1 MSVGSPSAAGLSGP
15 PPAVVAWSDAAVW
28 DDYVRRHPDAC
39 GYHLWAWRRLFEDV
53 FGHRTVYLLAERA
66 GRPVGVLP
74 LVEFQSTL
82 FGRFLVSLPF
92 LNYGGLV
99 ADDPPAADSL
109 VAAAGRLARE
119 RRCSHVELRHAERRC
134 HTLVPRQHKVAM
146 TLPLPASTDALWN
159 DLDRKVRNQVR
170 KAEKSGLT
178 VVTGGREL
186 VGEFYQVFAR
196 NMRDLG
202 TPVYPVALFEFVLDT
217 FPDAASVVVV
227 RQGASAVAA
236 GITCRWRDRV
246 EVPWASSLREFNSL
260 APNNLLYWTILQ
272 NAIGAGA
279 SLLDFGR
286 STPNAGTFHFKKQWG
301 AQPAPLYWEYDLV
314 RGEVPDQGPTN
325 PKFQLAV
332 RTWQRLPLTVANWL
346 GPHIVRSIP

>member
-1 MSVGSPSAAGLSGP
+1 MTPRRLRSSGP
-15 PPAVVAWSDAAVW
+15 DPIVEECTDPERWDAYAQSHA
-28 DDYVRRHPDAC
+28 DTS
-39 GYHLWAWRRLFEDV
+39 GYHLWAWRPLFEEV
-53 FGHRTVYLLAERA
+53 FGHRAVYLMAQRA
-66 GRPVGVLP
+66 GTAVGILP
-74 LVEFQSTL
+74 LVEFRSTL
-82 FGRFLVSLPF
+82 FGRFFVSLPF

-99 ADDPPAADSL
+99 ADDAQAGDSL

-146 TLPLPASTDALWN
+146 TLPLPTSADALWN
-159 DLDRKVRNQVR
+159 GLDRKVRNQVR

-178 VVTGGREL
+178 VATGGREL
-186 VGEFYQVFAR
+186 VGEFYRVFAR

-217 FPDAASVVVV
+217 FPEAASVVVV
-227 RQGASAVAA
+227 RQGTSTVAA

-246 EVPWASSLREFNSL
+246 EVPWASSLREFNTL

-286 STPNAGTFHFKKQWG
+286 STPNAGTFHFKRQWG

-314 RGEVPDQGPTN
+314 RGEVPDQGPSN

-332 RTWQRLPLTVANWL
+332 RTWQRLPLTAANWL